1 MAHVLQR
8 PHLNMS
14 SPSARSSSVSAA
26 ELIASLLQD
35 GLEVRIR
42 LTGWSMKPLVPSG
55 SVLHFRGFSA
65 NGEPRDIVLGDV
77 VLARLENDSL
87 LAHRVVALDSDRI
100 WTKGDACRTAD
111 GPLSRESVIARAV
124 RLEGRISIPLSNVWM
139 RALGL
144 VVNRL
149 YPRLAEGF
157 RVLVPRTVRVE
168 SAS

>member
-1 MAHVLQR
+1 
-8 PHLNMS
+8 MS
-14 SPSARSSSVSAA
+14 SPAGRSLSASSA

-35 GLEVRIR
+35 GLEVRVR

-55 SVLHFRGFSA
+55 SVLRFSA
-65 NGEPRDIVLGDV
+65 NGEPSIGDV
-77 VLARLENDSL
+77 VLARLENDAL

-111 GPLSRESVIARAV
+111 GPISRQRVIARAV
-124 RLEGRISIPLSNVWM
+124 RLEGAVSIPLSNVFM
-139 RALGL
+139 RWVGL

-149 YPRLAEGF
+149 YPRLSAGY